1 MSLLVMERAQRAP
14 AGLGPDPDLSPIS
27 LPSRR
32 SSPQRAVL
40 ARAAFAVFLL
50 VLSTVIVYLG
60 RDGYRDAA
68 HPGQPLT
75 LLASAYYSAVAL
87 STTGYGDIVP
97 VTAAARLVNTLVITP
112 IRVIFLIVLIG
123 TTLEVLTERTRRSWR
138 ISRWRSRVSG
148 HTVVV
153 GYGTKG
159 RAALATLRETG
170 TPAGSLVV
178 VDRSPEAMDEANR
191 AGLVGVTGDAARREV
206 LANAQIG
213 QAARV
218 VIAVGRD
225 DSAVLITLTAR
236 QLAPGL
242 TITAAV
248 RESENEPLLRQS
260 GADQVVVSSEA
271 AGRLLGLST
280 MDPAVGKFM
289 GQLLDNGNGLNLCER
304 ACTGAE
310 IGRPAAE
317 TAGAVAVLRAGRVL
331 AVDDPRAG
339 PLVDGDRL
347 VLIARS
353 SVVPGQAP
361 EPDDRA
367 SRGDGP
373 PSPSRT

>member
-1 MSLLVMERAQRAP
+1 MSLLVMERAQQAP
-14 AGLGPDPDLSPIS
+14 AGLGDNPDLSPIS

-40 ARAAFAVFLL
+40 ARTAFALFLL
-50 VLSTVIVYLG
+50 VLSTFIVYLG

-68 HPGQPLT
+68 HPGHPLSF
-75 LLASAYYSAVAL
+75 LASAYYSAVAL

-138 ISRWRSRVSG
+138 ISRWRSSVSG

-178 VDRSPEAMDEANR
+178 VDRSRAAMEEANR
-191 AGLVGVTGDAARREV
+191 AGLVGVTGDATRREV
-206 LANAQIG
+206 LAGAQID
-213 QAARV
+213 QATRV

-225 DSAVLITLTAR
+225 DTAVLIALTAR
-236 QLAPGL
+236 QLAPAL
-242 TITAAV
+242 AIIAAV

-260 GADQVVVSSEA
+260 GADHVVVSSEA

-280 MDPAVGKFM
+280 MDPAVGQFM
-289 GQLLDNGNGLNLCER
+289 GQLLDRGNAVNLTER
-304 ACTGAE
+304 ACTSAELGCSAGA
-310 IGRPAAE
+310 A
-317 TAGAVAVLRAGRVL
+317 AGAVAILRAGQVL

-339 PLVDGDRL
+339 QLIDGDHL
-347 VLIARS
+347 VLIATSKRS
-353 SVVPGQAP
+353 AATGMPGGA
-361 EPDDRA
+361 
-367 SRGDGP
+367 GP
-373 PSPSRT
+373 PG